1 MKLSTYCIITAFI
14 IAALSMSVW
23 AGDLVVIVNKD
34 NTNAVDK
41 ALVVKIYTGATKNW
55 PDGSPILAIDQS
67 EENPIREE
75 FNAGLLGKTIANL
88 KALWAQ
94 NIFTGKAL
102 PPKIANPDLEVKKI
116 VSANK
121 NAIGYIKA
129 SSVDDTVRVVVK

>member
-1 MKLSTYCIITAFI
+1 
-14 IAALSMSVW
+14 MSVL

-34 NTNAVDK
+34 NNNAVDK

-67 EENPIREE
+67 EESPIREE
-75 FNAGLLGKTIANL
+75 FNAGILGKTIANM

-129 SSVDDTVRVVVK
+129 SSVDDTVKVVVK

>member
-1 MKLSTYCIITAFI
+1 MKISSYCIITVFM
-14 IAALSMSVW
+14 IAAFSMAVW

-34 NTNAVDK
+34 NNYAVDK

-67 EENPIREE
+67 EENPVREE
-75 FNAGLLGKTIANL
+75 FNASILGKTIANM

-129 SSVDDTVRVVVK
+129 SSVDDTVRVAVK